1 MDVYLI
7 YEHSYIIHGA
17 GLNASFILNLREILL
32 SLSARFFVVRLIY
45 CGMIFFT
52 FIRGY
57 EVEMDEKDAFE
68 KQMSFQQGVFLIV
81 NRQMIPIVKTK
92 TTLGRHLENDIVFHE
107 EFLSRYHAE
116 VVNEDG
122 KYVLYDKNSTSGT
135 FVNGKQV
142 ERCVLNSGDLISFA
156 NINIMFVN
164 NNAKIQVKST
174 GTTQT
179 LRNPSDS

>member
-1 MDVYLI
+1 MKEI
-7 YEHSYIIHGA
+7 CHHSSVFCSNIVLLWNNIF
-17 GLNASFILNLREILL
+17 LLL
-32 SLSARFFVVRLIY
+32 SGS
-45 CGMIFFT
+45 C
-52 FIRGY
+52 
-57 EVEMDEKDAFE
+57 EVDMDEKDDE
-68 KQMSFQQGVFLIV
+68 KQMPSQQGVFLIV
-81 NRQMIPIVKTK
+81 NRQMIPIVKNK

-116 VVNEDG
+116 IINEDG

-135 FVNGKQV
+135 FVNGKKI

-164 NNAKIQVKST
+164 NNAKIQDKST

-179 LRNPSDS
+179 LRTPSDA